1 MFYLNFFL
9 EISNIIHFLLF
20 AFFIPVSQAIEMSS
34 FFVYSSRFGKILP
47 DEKSRILFPSGI
59 WGFHQLRTFI
69 LFKPPQEK
77 LFAWLQSCQNPSVA
91 FPLLSSELC
100 ASRVSFHVSR
110 YDLDF
115 LHAQSQKDLSFF
127 NIVHIPHNRPKEIT
141 VNLKAPI
148 ALNWHQNLGKQLV
161 LQEDNLPVNHSFFDY
176 LQHLFSSSRSFKES
190 PVPER
195 DSPEAPALEENMNL

>member
-1 MFYLNFFL
+1 
-9 EISNIIHFLLF
+9 
-20 AFFIPVSQAIEMSS
+20 MSS
-34 FFVYSSRFGKILP
+34 PFVYSSRFGKILS
-47 DEKSRILFPSGI
+47 DEKSWILFPSGI

-69 LFKPPQEK
+69 LFKPSKEK
-77 LFAWLQSCQNPSVA
+77 LFVWLQSCQNPSIA
-91 FPLLSSELC
+91 FPLLSSKLC
-100 ASRVSFHVSR
+100 SSGISFHVSR

-161 LQEDNLPVNHSFFDY
+161 LQEDNLSIDHSFFDY
-176 LQHLFSSSRSFKES
+176 LQYLFSSSQSFKES
-190 PVPER
+190 PMPER
-195 DSPEAPALEENMNL
+195 DLPEVLTLEENMSL